1 MVLLQLM
8 NKAFLLNVKLDYDEE
23 EFIEGFAE
31 NKYQQETLFLKLY
44 VILNILK
51 DETLEVSCP

>member
-31 NKYQQETLFLKLY
+31 KQVAQETFIFK
-44 VILNILK
+44 NFM
-51 DETLEVSCP
+51 

>member
-31 NKYQQETLFLKLY
+31 NKYQQETLFLKTLC
-44 VILNILK
+44 NI
-51 DETLEVSCP
+51 EYPQG